1 MKQEASTKKRGPD
14 ILVYLIAFL
23 QLQLREDRILIQSH
37 YRTKV
42 HLVQFLNQA
51 NYWLKT
57 EKPKATLLYCR
68 SLADDVQHLFP
79 SEK

>member
-23 QLQLREDRILIQSH
+23 QLQLREDQILLQSH

-51 NYWLKT
+51 NYWLKNFFIVAVSQIMFNIYFRPK
-57 EKPKATLLYCR
+57 EKK
-68 SLADDVQHLFP
+68 VI
-79 SEK
+79 